1 MHLLV
6 VEDEE
11 KIRRFLCQALAA
23 EGHTVQP
30 LASYEEAEE
39 WLTHALDTPPDAALL
54 DRLLQGKDGAKLIPL
69 IRGRYPDC
77 AIVVVSAIS
86 TAEEKSS
93 VLDMGADDY
102 LSKPFSLIEL
112 SARLRVQSR
121 KKSFAPAGTSRVVS
135 FGNCQMDLLL
145 HQVLIDGKKVEL
157 SSREYQLLSLLLQNP
172 GRVYNRFH
180 LLDQIWNTQFDI
192 ESNVVEVTMN
202 HLRKKLSKAGSDLKI
217 LSKRNV
223 GYWLEA

>member
-39 WLTHALDTPPDAALL
+39 WLAHAFETAPDAALL
-54 DRLLQGKDGAKLIPL
+54 DRLLQGKDGARLIPL
-69 IRGRYPDC
+69 IRGRFPEC
-77 AIVVVSAIS
+77 AIVVLSAIS

-121 KKSFAPAGTSRVVS
+121 KRSTASGTSRVVS
-135 FGNCQMDLLL
+135 FRNCQMDLVL

-157 SSREYQLLSLLLQNP
+157 SSREYQLLSVLLQNP

-202 HLRKKLSKAGSDLKI
+202 HLRKKLMRAGSELKI
-217 LSKRNV
+217 LSKRNL